1 MRVLCGK
8 GITNSLLLRN
18 LTSRNVIRSLGGR
31 GKEAGVSLL
40 LSQATIKLAA
50 VRTSKVEYFNF
61 ERSKGI
67 MLTPLSKSKTFTL
80 NRPSSSSML

>member
-1 MRVLCGK
+1 MTK
-8 GITNSLLLRN
+8 GLPTVSCSETLLAEML
-18 LTSRNVIRSLGGR
+18 LEAWEVG

-40 LSQATIKLAA
+40 LSQATIKVAA

-80 NRPSSSSML
+80 HCLSQSSML